1 MRASIRSLLAYCM
14 PSNALRAS
22 IRSAYGF
29 PGMHAS
35 PGNSLIGGVSTTY
48 GAKHRVMARDFFSAL
63 CIPSLTAYSAGVC
76 MLPGY

>member
-35 PGNSLIGGVSTTY
+35 PGNSLIGGVSTIY
-48 GAKHRVMARDFFSAL
+48 AL
-63 CIPSLTAYSAGVC
+63 HPDT
-76 MLPGY
+76 GY